1 MINIH
6 KATISE
12 AAGIADLARNI
23 YKEYYL
29 YLWHNGGAKW
39 YMEEYA
45 YPLEKIKAEIL
56 NSNNEYFIASE
67 NGINEGYMK
76 ITLNEQLT
84 GFETLNALE
93 IERIY
98 LHKKA
103 TGKHLGKKLM
113 QTAMN
118 RARELKK
125 DIIFLK
131 AMDSGSD
138 ALEFYKKM
146 GYEICDRMQLPLPTF
161 HLMKEEYRGMVI
173 FKKNVEK

>member
-12 AAGIADLARNI
+12 AAGIVDLARDI

-39 YMEEYA
+39 YMEDYA
-45 YPLEKIKAEIL
+45 WPLEKIKAEL
-56 NSNNEYFIASE
+56 MNSNHEYFIASE
-67 NGINEGYMK
+67 NGNKQGYMK
-76 ITLNEQLT
+76 INLQQQLT

-98 LHKKA
+98 LYKKA
-103 TGKHLGKKLM
+103 TGKQFGKQLM
-113 QTAMN
+113 QTAMS
-118 RARELKK
+118 RAKELKK

-138 ALEFYKKM
+138 ALEFYKKL
-146 GYEICDRMQLPLPTF
+146 GYEICGGLQLPLPVF
-161 HLMKEEYRGMVI
+161 HLIKEEYRGMVI
-173 FKKNVEK
+173 LKKIVE